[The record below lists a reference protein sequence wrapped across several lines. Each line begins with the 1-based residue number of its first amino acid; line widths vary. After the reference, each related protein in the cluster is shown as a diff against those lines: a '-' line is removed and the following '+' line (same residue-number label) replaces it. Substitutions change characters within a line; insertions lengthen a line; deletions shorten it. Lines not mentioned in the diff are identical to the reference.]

1 MSAVYTVREPAEA
14 EYEIK
19 RSRFIAV
26 ITPTA
31 DGAELEAFLTG
42 LARRHPQATHLTYA
56 WRIQTPQGLRERAFD
71 AGEPSGTAGR
81 PILAHL
87 QGKNLINVCLAVIR
101 YFGGIKLG
109 AGGLARAYGHAAKL
123 VLEQARIVPHVVY
136 QRVEAE
142 VDYSRFQNLERQLAP
157 LGARILDVDY
167 GARVKVAIDVPEDQ
181 AGELRQLLASH

>member
-1 MSAVYTVREPAEA
+1 MSRVFTVREPAEA

-26 ITPTA
+26 IGPTA
-31 DGAELEAFLTG
+31 DSTELEAFLTG

-56 WRIQTPQGLRERAFD
+56 WRIETPQGLRERAFD

-87 QGKNLINVCLAVIR
+87 QGRHLVNVCLAVIR

-123 VLEQARIVPHVVY
+123 VVEQARIVPHVIY
-136 QRVEAE
+136 QPVTAE
-142 VDYSRFQNLERQLAP
+142 IDYSRFQHLDRQLAP
-157 LGARILDVDY
+157 LGARILDADY
-167 GARVKVAIDVPEDQ
+167 GARVKVTLEVPEDNL
-181 AGELRQLLASH
+181 GELERLLASH